1 MMSSYPNIFPQRTI
15 SAKDLT
21 DEELLPH
28 FFTPDFLRPTP
39 QLEGEDLMD
48 EEDFEDGYWLVPG
61 LCPEPYWDLNTGK
74 ELSHS

>member
-1 MMSSYPNIFPQRTI
+1 MKPIVFPKTELEPEQI
-15 SAKDLT
+15 
-21 DEELLPH
+21 DEEELQPQ

-61 LCPEPYWDLNTGK
+61 LCPEPYWDSNFAK
-74 ELSHS
+74 